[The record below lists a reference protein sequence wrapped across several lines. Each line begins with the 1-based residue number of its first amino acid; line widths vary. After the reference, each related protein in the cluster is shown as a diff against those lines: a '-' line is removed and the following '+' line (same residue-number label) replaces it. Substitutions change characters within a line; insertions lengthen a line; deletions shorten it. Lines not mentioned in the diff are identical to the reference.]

1 MSMDFERRDSEKPV
15 TEQEGVMFAAQPIW
29 ERRGRKR
36 GAFGRKAAPAAPAP
50 TVSPEPRTFASER
63 DYDEPMALDTPVA
76 NPMDRPMTDRPI
88 AHDYVRA
95 DYAPAAASTLPEE
108 ADSGMVA
115 PIGRPSTRADHAPK
129 SKGIAPVALAA
140 GVVALGAMGAVGW
153 YASRDNDGIPEI
165 APGQPTTSEVA
176 AAPLPPVDLP
186 PNPQL
191 ADTAVNP
198 PLAAAAPPR
207 QTVVRA
213 APVRTAQARARPA
226 AAAPSAADTAVNSSA
241 IIPAGPQPYSTL
253 NPGATPPAPVNP
265 AITPTP
271 PTQAA
276 PPPAE
281 APAEIPATPPT
292 EATPPTDPAP
302 EITPPTS

>member
-15 TEQEGVMFAAQPIW
+15 TEQEGAMFAAQPIW

-36 GAFGRKAAPAAPAP
+36 SVFGRKAAPAP

-88 AHDYVRA
+88 GHDYVRA

-115 PIGRPSTRADHAPK
+115 PIGRPTTQADSAPK
-129 SKGIAPVALAA
+129 SKSIAPVALAA

-165 APGQPTTSEVA
+165 APGQPTTSEMA
-176 AAPLPPVDLP
+176 AVPLPPVDLP
-186 PNPQL
+186 PNPQV

-213 APVRTAQARARPA
+213 APVRAAQARARPA
-226 AAAPSAADTAVNSSA
+226 AAAAPSAADIAVNTSA
-241 IIPAGPQPYSTL
+241 TLPAGPQPYSTL
-253 NPGATPPAPVNP
+253 NPGATPPGPVNP
-265 AITPTP
+265 TVTP

-292 EATPPTDPAP
+292 LPSQTTPPTDPA
-302 EITPPTS
+302 ETTVTPPTS